1 MSPLTRWFLA
11 VVMAISLIVLI
22 IGVGFTS
29 LLFFAFGSDSCSSW
43 PSNLEGLL
51 FFGPPA
57 LMILGAVTGSVLF
70 GLNKRWFWW
79 LGAIAAGGLA
89 GIAAYVI
96 GMALII
102 QACA

>member
-1 MSPLTRWFLA
+1 
-11 VVMAISLIVLI
+11 
-22 IGVGFTS
+22 
-29 LLFFAFGSDSCSSW
+29 
-43 PSNLEGLL
+43 
-51 FFGPPA
+51 
-57 LMILGAVTGSVLF
+57 MILGAVTGSVLF